1 MTIKNKMIALMISLI
16 AMPTLSLAQTK
27 VGQTK
32 FGIDGGYVFADLDAK
47 NTAQSIA
54 NSTGSTT
61 TVTYDQAT
69 WALRPFI
76 SYGFTQ
82 VVSGEIGFF
91 YTGDLDASYRTAS
104 GITASES
111 YNAFGLDLSAV
122 YTAQGGLFGKAGLT
136 YGQVDGAASVRLS
149 NGNSVTVSG
158 YSYGF
163 GTLVG
168 IGYEAPSGFRVGY
181 TFYND
186 VGNLKGADFGMLYI
200 GAKF

>member
-1 MTIKNKMIALMISLI
+1 MKIRNKIIALVISLI
-16 AMPTLSLAQTK
+16 AMPAFSLAQTN
-27 VGQTK
+27 VGKTK

-54 NSTGSTT
+54 NITGSTT
-61 TVTYDQAT
+61 TVTYDKAT

-82 VVSGEIGFF
+82 LVSGEIGFF

-104 GITASES
+104 GVTASES

-136 YGQVDGAASVRLS
+136 YGQVNGNNSVRLS
-149 NGNSVTVSG
+149 NGSSASVSG
-158 YSYGF
+158 YSYGY

-168 IGYEAPSGFRVGY
+168 IGYEAPSGTRVGY

>member
-1 MTIKNKMIALMISLI
+1 MLSLI
-16 AMPTLSLAQTK
+16 AMPAFSLAQTN
-27 VGQTK
+27 VGKTK
-32 FGIDGGYVFADLDAK
+32 FGIDGGYVFADIDAK
-47 NTAQSIA
+47 NTAQAIA

-61 TVTYDQAT
+61 TVTYDEAT
-69 WALRPFI
+69 WSLRPFA

-82 VVSGEIGFF
+82 LVSGEIGFF
-91 YTGDLDASYRTAS
+91 YTGDLDANYRTAS

-111 YNAFGLDLSAV
+111 YNAYGLDLSAV
-122 YTAQGGLFGKAGLT
+122 YTAQGGLFGKAGVT
-136 YGQVDGAASVRLS
+136 YGQVNGAASVRLS
-149 NGNSVTVSG
+149 NGTTVNLSG

-168 IGYEAPSGFRVGY
+168 IGYESPSGFRVGY
-181 TFYND
+181 TYYND

>member
-1 MTIKNKMIALMISLI
+1 MIALMISLI
-16 AMPTLSLAQTK
+16 VMPTLSLAQTK

>member
-16 AMPTLSLAQTK
+16 VMPTLSLAQTK

>member
-1 MTIKNKMIALMISLI
+1 MKIKNKVIALMISLI
-16 AMPTLSLAQTK
+16 AMPAFSLAQTN
-27 VGQTK
+27 VGKTK
-32 FGIDGGYVFADLDAK
+32 FGIDGGYVFADIDAK
-47 NTAQSIA
+47 NTAQAIA

-61 TVTYDQAT
+61 TATYDEAT
-69 WALRPFI
+69 WSLRPFA

-82 VVSGEIGFF
+82 LVSGEIGFF
-91 YTGDLDASYRTAS
+91 YTGDLDANYRTAT
-104 GITASES
+104 GITASKS
-111 YNAFGLDLSAV
+111 YNAYGLDLSAV
-122 YTAQGGLFGKAGLT
+122 YTAPGGLFGKAGLT
-136 YGQVDGAASVRLS
+136 YGQVNGAASIRLS
-149 NGNSVTVSG
+149 NGTTVNLSG

-181 TFYND
+181 TYYND

>member
-1 MTIKNKMIALMISLI
+1 M
-16 AMPTLSLAQTK
+16 
-27 VGQTK
+27 
-32 FGIDGGYVFADLDAK
+32 
-47 NTAQSIA
+47 
-54 NSTGSTT
+54 
-61 TVTYDQAT
+61 TYDKAT

-82 VVSGEIGFF
+82 LVSGEIGFF
-91 YTGDLDASYRTAS
+91 YTGDLDANYRTAS
-104 GITASES
+104 GVTASES

>member
-1 MTIKNKMIALMISLI
+1 MKIKNKVIALMISLI
-16 AMPTLSLAQTK
+16 AMPAFSLAQTN
-27 VGQTK
+27 VGKTK

-47 NTAQSIA
+47 NTAQAIA

-61 TVTYDQAT
+61 TVTYDEAT
-69 WALRPFI
+69 WSLRPFA

-82 VVSGEIGFF
+82 LVSGEIGFF
-91 YTGDLDASYRTAS
+91 YTGDLDANYRTAS

-111 YNAFGLDLSAV
+111 YNAYGLDLSAV
-122 YTAQGGLFGKAGLT
+122 YTALGGFFGKAGLT
-136 YGQVDGAASVRLS
+136 YGQVNGAASIRLS
-149 NGNSVTVSG
+149 NGTTVNLSG

-181 TFYND
+181 TYYND

>member
-16 AMPTLSLAQTK
+16 VMPTLSLAQTK

-104 GITASES
+104 GVTASES

-136 YGQVDGAASVRLS
+136 YGQVDGSASVRLS